1 MLEVTI
7 PKFGDVQFSLSDSMY
22 KFIPVRVTQCKL
34 NEHKYFINNM
44 ECRKVLDLFK
54 NITEQVEL
62 KEINKMNEDLVF
74 DKNDEQQ
81 YFIQLIQESDL
92 RNMSVFMANGF
103 KITQKYYYDGY
114 IEVEE
119 TNTYSIKKLE
129 DLSFHEFISM
139 YQIIQAQAKDTSR
152 TLSDA
157 CPKYFHWRGV

>member
-7 PKFGDVQFSLSDSMY
+7 PKLGDVKFSLSDSMY
-22 KFIPVRVTQCKL
+22 KFIPVRVTQSKL

-44 ECRKVLDLFK
+44 KCWEVLDLFK

-62 KEINKMNEDLVF
+62 KEMNKMNEGRVF
-74 DKNDEQQ
+74 DMDDEQQ

-92 RNMSVFMANGF
+92 RDMSVYMADGF
-103 KITQKYYYDGY
+103 KTTQKYSYDDY

-119 TNTYSIKKLE
+119 TNTYSIKRLE